1 MMKCLRL
8 ISLLVCVLFV
18 SGCNPFAVETP
29 PEEPPEE
36 DPRPQVIGART
47 LEDGRK
53 VGGSAKGK
61 IGEEMVSV
69 FFSFTVNRAELAGEF
84 EENKPERSYIYL
96 IIEMTVRSILDRS
109 LPMWADD
116 FPIQWG
122 DGDNDY
128 AYPLEKISDS
138 QMDAEFSLHEGESVT
153 KNLIYEVPAP
163 DGERE
168 YTITYLEYFADD
180 VEGNMFYVSFNLSM
194 D

>member
-1 MMKCLRL
+1 M
-8 ISLLVCVLFV
+8 SVLVCLLLV
-18 SGCNPFAVETP
+18 SGCGSSAAVVEP
-29 PEEPPEE
+29 PEETPEE

-69 FFSFTVNRAELAGEF
+69 FFSFTVNRAEFAREF

-96 IIEMTVRSILDRS
+96 ITEVTVKSVLDKS

-122 DGDNDY
+122 DGNNDY
-128 AYPLEKISDS
+128 AYPLEKISNS
-138 QMDAEFSLHEGESVT
+138 QMDAEYRLNEGDSVT
-153 KNLIYEVPAP
+153 KNLIYEVPEP

-168 YTITYLEYFADD
+168 YTITYLEYYEDD
-180 VEGNMFYVSFNLSM
+180 VEGNMFYVSFSLSAEGM
-194 D
+194 